1 MKQNQLVQDHAIN
14 ASFEKNEKEA
24 DHFITLQSQS
34 AVEGLKPDYIDQNHW
49 DEWLKSGVSPGMTA
63 RNVISPTVEQGY
75 ELLLYSLRLNR
86 RNDGRLRDGDLKRY
100 SHIEQGGWWCAGVDP
115 LLDYKLML
123 WGCFKPNQPLTD
135 GSTGRIIKYEHPYKE
150 ATRAFLLQV
159 PGAEWELVSSKC
171 GIPIIDSDRARGFWY
186 WVWRCN
192 VPIIITEGAKKAAS
206 LLSHGYAAIGLPG
219 IYGGARNP
227 KDDQGR
233 AIGHPYLIPELQ
245 HFATLGRIIKIC
257 FDYDDRPKTRDAIQ
271 NASSQLCKLLSPS
284 GANLSVMLLPGPDK
298 GVDDFI
304 VAGGDLNELY
314 QNAPT
319 FSQWTELLKAE
330 RSILKGASN
339 TTLAAYLGFGD
350 DIACKEN
357 GEPESKMISLTL
369 KLYAKWG
376 ERIRYNE
383 MLQRME
389 LDGKHLRIDFIKST
403 IGGAIGADV
412 SREVAVEACLRLA
425 ERNTYHPVQEYL
437 ESLSPCT
444 DNSILDNIALR
455 HFGNPDPLAS
465 IYMRK
470 LLIASVARIYDPGCK
485 VDTMTILIDPKQG
498 TGKST
503 YWRMLFGTPWFTDSL
518 QDLANKDELAKLK
531 RFWGLEI
538 AEADFLF
545 SQKAVEQFKRFLS
558 AQEDTYRPPYGREN
572 FTSPRTCV
580 FVGSSNKRDLLNDP
594 TGSRRFWLI
603 DVFGKI
609 PVQLLAEERDELWAS
624 AVAAYN
630 SGERYW
636 LTESEDRE
644 CAERNLQYQ
653 DTDPWFELVM
663 RKFGGALEVNPR
675 DIYSV
680 LEFETNQID
689 KKVQNRIGGIM
700 RQLGFDYKPKR
711 IDGVLVKRW
720 LRTVTQVPTEM
731 SNKMS
736 NTDESIYSNGSGISA
751 PNMTLEMSNK
761 MSNTSEAIYSNGSGD
776 LKSDC
781 YSSYSSIPDILKKEE
796 TTEKTNNARSFAPS
810 NTDEKF
816 DSSLKMSNRDNKDA
830 QDVEGEPTLGV
841 THLCNSSQV
850 TVELS
855 NRPEGETTP
864 LPPVGS
870 WVMIQSQPALVTEH
884 KGYSHVFLDGEPA
897 GNMAYGSYPASECT
911 PLCKKELIAL
921 GVKL

>member
-1 MKQNQLVQDHAIN
+1 MTQNQLVQDHAIN
-14 ASFEKNEKEA
+14 ASFEKDEKEA
-24 DHFITLQSQS
+24 RHVITLQSQS

-63 RNVISPTVEQGY
+63 LNVISPTGEQGY
-75 ELLLYSLRLNR
+75 ELLLYSERLNR

-100 SHIEQGGWWCAGVDP
+100 SHIEQGGWWCASVDP

-159 PGAEWELVSSKC
+159 PTAEWELVSSKC
-171 GIPIIDSDRARGFWY
+171 GIPITDSDRTRGFWY

-271 NASSQLCKLLSPS
+271 NASVQLCKLLSPS

-304 VAGGDLNELY
+304 VAGGDLDELY
-314 QNAPT
+314 QNAPA

-339 TTLAAYLGFGD
+339 TTLAAYLGLGD
-350 DIACKEN
+350 DIACNEDGSPK
-357 GEPESKMISLTL
+357 SKMISLSL
-369 KLYAKWG
+369 QLYAKWG
-376 ERIRYNE
+376 DRLRYNS
-383 MLQRME
+383 MLNRME
-389 LDGKHLRIDFIKST
+389 LDGEHLRIDFIRTT

-412 SREVAVEACLRLA
+412 SREIAVEACLRLA
-425 ERNTYHPVQEYL
+425 ERNTYHPVSEYL

-545 SQKAVEQFKRFLS
+545 SRKAVEQFKRFLS

-580 FVGSSNKRDLLNDP
+580 FVGSSNKRELLNDP

-609 PVQLLAEERDELWAS
+609 PVQLLADERDELWAS

-644 CAERNLQYQ
+644 CADRNLQYQ

-663 RKFGGALEVNPR
+663 QKFGGASEINPR
-675 DIYSV
+675 DIYEV
-680 LEFETNQID
+680 LNLETNQID
-689 KKVQNRIGGIM
+689 KKVQNRIGGIL
-700 RQLGFDYKPKR
+700 RQLGFDNKSKR
-711 IDGVLVKRW
+711 VDGGIVKRW
-720 LRTVTQVPTEM
+720 VKVVTQVSDQISYDISYTPETSH
-731 SNKMS
+731 SNNYGDSTPNNYQKISYDIGYTPETSHS
-736 NTDESIYSNGSGISA
+736 NNY
-751 PNMTLEMSNK
+751 
-761 MSNTSEAIYSNGSGD
+761 GD
-776 LKSDC
+776 S
-781 YSSYSSIPDILKKEE
+781 
-796 TTEKTNNARSFAPS
+796 TR
-810 NTDEKF
+810 
-816 DSSLKMSNRDNKDA
+816 
-830 QDVEGEPTLGV
+830 
-841 THLCNSSQV
+841 LCNSCNSTIQQTLNEVQSEEKNERSKFSSTPPPEKCENVKKISYTSTLQAQSADGEMVSGV
-850 TVELS
+850 TYLDNDSLFTSDEIS
-855 NRPEGETTP
+855 YSPTANPS
-864 LPPVGS
+864 LPAIGS
-870 WVMIQSQPALVTEH
+870 WVMHDNRPALVTEH
-884 KGYSHVFLDGEPA
+884 AGTHVFIDGEPA
-897 GNMAYGSYPASECT
+897 GNMVYGSYRASECT